1 MKTIKILGMGCPS
14 CQATEDVVRQ
24 ALQQSGKEAAVEKVE
39 DIQEIMKYNVLTTPV
54 LVVDEEIKIKGRV
67 PDVNEVIELLLMSK
81 SKYLK

>member
-14 CQATEDVVRQ
+14 CSQTEKVVLK
-24 ALQQSGKEAAVEKVE
+24 ALEQSGKEAKVEKVE

-67 PDVNEVIELLLMSK
+67 PEVQEVIELI
-81 SKYLK
+81 

>member
-14 CQATEDVVRQ
+14 CAQTEKIVHK
-24 ALQQSGKEAAVEKVE
+24 ALEQSGKQAEVVKVE

-67 PDVNEVIELLLMSK
+67 PEVSEVISLL
-81 SKYLK
+81 